1 MPLDKWTSGK
11 DYDAWMGRWSR
22 LLAKEFLVWLNIPA
36 GARWLDVCC
45 GTGITTQAIVEHS
58 SPASVAGID
67 VNSAQMEV
75 AREHRSHPKVS
86 YELADAMALP
96 FENRSFDAAICGLS
110 LQYIPDPHR
119 ALSEMR
125 RTTRPGG
132 TVAVYVWDFAQ
143 GARFLRLFWDAAAE
157 IDPGAAEFDQARRFP
172 LCTPEG
178 LRAGFAAARLESPVV
193 KPLEIV
199 TRFASFDDYWEP
211 MSTGQGSA
219 PHYLSLRDERTR
231 LAIRDHLK
239 SSLPADA
246 HGAIVLAAR
255 AWAIRA
261 SHSPRP

>member
-1 MPLDKWTSGK
+1 MPLDKWTSGR

-22 LLAKEFLVWLNIPA
+22 LLAEGFLAWLDIRP

-58 SPASVAGID
+58 SPGTVVGID
-67 VNSAQMEV
+67 VNTAQLAV
-75 AREHRSHPKVS
+75 AREHRSHPNVS

-96 FENRSFDAAICGLS
+96 FKNRSFDATICGLS
-110 LQYIPDPHR
+110 LQFIPDPLH
-119 ALSEMR
+119 ALNEMR
-125 RTTRPGG
+125 RTTCPGG
-132 TVAVYVWDFAQ
+132 TVAVYVWDFLQ

-157 IDPGAAEFDQARRFP
+157 IDPQAAAFDQGRRFP

-178 LRAGFAAARLESPVV
+178 LRAAFTAARLESPIL

-199 TRFASFDDYWEP
+199 TRFANFDDYWEP

-231 LAIRDHLK
+231 LAIRDRVNAL
-239 SSLPADA
+239 LPADA
-246 HGAIVLAAR
+246 QGAIVLPAR
-255 AWAIRA
+255 SWAIRA
-261 SHSPRP
+261 SVPLE